1 MKKKSVFA
9 FVLCVLLAGCSVNK
23 PQPEISIVPQPLEMI
38 AQNGEFHLKKQVVI
52 GISDDRL
59 QAAADY
65 LKDKIVKA
73 TGSEVKTGKGNGDI
87 MLLLADTVLGG
98 KEGAYRLCVDKDRIT
113 LVGNDYGSIISGIG
127 SIRQLM
133 PVEFEREAA
142 LNRQVKWAVPAVQIA
157 DAPRFGWRGMM
168 LDVARHFYTKEEVM
182 QLLDL
187 MAMYKLNKFHWHLT
201 DDQGWRVEIKKYPL
215 LTEKGAWR
223 KYNSHDRSC
232 LNMARKQD
240 NPDFLLPDDRKKVI
254 DGDTVYGGFYTQ
266 DDIREVVAYAARL
279 GIDIMPEIDMPGHF
293 LAAASNY
300 KGIACHEQ
308 TGWGTT
314 FSSPICPG
322 KESAMEFCKNV
333 YSEIFQLFPY
343 KYVHLGAD
351 EVEKTNWKKCRDC
364 QRRIKEKGLK
374 NEEELQAWFV
384 KDMEKFFNAN
394 GKELFGWDEILE
406 GGLSETAHVMWWRSW
421 AKKSVPLAT
430 AQGNQVVM
438 CPNAIMYFD
447 AQPDKNTLSSVYHFE
462 PFLKGLSPEQQS
474 LIMGVQANLW
484 TEWIPSWERVEYL
497 ITPRMLALAE
507 VAWTQPENK
516 DWEAFQGKVIR
527 QLPRLDIMGINYRIP
542 DLVGGYTSNAFIGET
557 TVSVECPAPLVKIYY
572 TTDGSIPNENS
583 ILYTGPFTITETT
596 DFTFRTFR
604 PDGTKGDL
612 LKMKY
617 IKDSYSP
624 AVQARPTGE
633 GVKAVWHDYRGN
645 SCKGIEDAPVK
656 GEYVVNSISIPK
668 EAKGDIGLVLTGFLD
683 IPEDGIYTFALHSD
697 DGSVLTI
704 DDYVVVDNDGAHSPR
719 EIIGQKALAKGLHP
733 FKVTYFDYNGGI
745 LEMNRIDGKGE
756 KVPFPASWF
765 KY

>member
-1 MKKKSVFA
+1 MKKKSVLVIMVCA
-9 FVLCVLLAGCSVNK
+9 LLAGCSAK
-23 PQPEISIVPQPLEMI
+23 KQRPELSIVPQPLEMT
-38 AQNGEFHLKKQVVI
+38 AENGEFRLKKQIVL

-73 TGSEVKTGKGNGDI
+73 TGLEVRTEQGNGDI
-87 MLLLADTVLGG
+87 MFLLSDTVLGG
-98 KEGAYRLCVDKDRIT
+98 KEGAYRLNIDKERII
-113 LVGNDYGSIISGIG
+113 LIGNDYGSIISGIG
-127 SIRQLM
+127 TIRQLM
-133 PVEFEREAA
+133 PIEFKREAA
-142 LNRQVKWAVPAVQIA
+142 LNGKVEWALPAVQIA

-223 KYNSHDRSC
+223 KYNNHDRSC
-232 LNMARKQD
+232 LNMAKAQD
-240 NPDFLLPDDRKKVI
+240 NPDFLIPSDRKKVVG
-254 DGDTVYGGFYTQ
+254 GDTVYGGFYTQ
-266 DDIREVVAYAARL
+266 DEIREVVAYAACL
-279 GIDIMPEIDMPGHF
+279 GIDVMPEIDMPGHS
-293 LAAASNY
+293 LIAASNY

-308 TGWGTT
+308 TGWGKI
-314 FSSPICPG
+314 FSSPVCPG
-322 KESAMEFCKNV
+322 KESALEFCKNV

-351 EVEKTNWKKCRDC
+351 EVEKTNWKQCRDC
-364 QRRIKEKGLK
+364 QRRIKQKGLK

-384 KDMEKFFNAN
+384 KEMETFFNAN
-394 GKELFGWDEILE
+394 GKELFGWDEILD

-430 AQGNQVVM
+430 AQGNRVVM
-438 CPNAIMYFD
+438 CPNAVMYFD
-447 AQPDKNTLSSVYHFE
+447 AQQDKNTLSNVYRFE
-462 PFLKGLSPEQQS
+462 PFLEGLSPEQQA
-474 LIMGVQANLW
+474 LIMGVQGNLW
-484 TEWIPSWERVEYL
+484 TEWIPSWDRVEYL
-497 ITPRMLALAE
+497 IMPRMLALSE
-507 VAWTQPENK
+507 VGWTMPENK
-516 DWEAFQGKVIR
+516 DWKKFQKKVID
-527 QLPRLDIMGINYRIP
+527 QLPRLDVMGINYRIP

-557 TVSVECPAPLVKIYY
+557 TVAVECPAPLAEIYY
-572 TTDGSIPNENS
+572 TTDGSIPTKNS
-583 ILYTGPFTITETT
+583 IPYTKPFTITETMN
-596 DFTFRTFR
+596 FIFRTFR
-604 PDGTKGDL
+604 PDGTKGDM

-617 IKDSYSP
+617 MKDTCSP
-624 AVQARPTGE
+624 AVQAMVKGV

-645 SCKGIEDAPVK
+645 SCKGIESAPVK
-656 GEYVVNSISIPK
+656 GEYVVSSVSIPR
-668 EAKGDIGLVLTGFLD
+668 EVKGDIGLVLTGFLD

-704 DDYVVVDNDGAHSPR
+704 GDRVVVDNDGAHSPR

-745 LEMNRIDGKGE
+745 LEMKMINGKGE
-756 KVPFPASWF
+756 KVPFPDSWF

>member
-1 MKKKSVFA
+1 MKKKSVLIIMVCA
-9 FVLCVLLAGCSVNK
+9 LLAGCSAK
-23 PQPEISIVPQPLEMI
+23 KQRPELSIVPQPLEMT
-38 AQNGEFHLKKQVVI
+38 AENGEFRLKKQIVL
-52 GISDDRL
+52 GIPDDRL

-73 TGSEVKTGKGNGDI
+73 TGLEVRTEQGNGDI
-87 MLLLADTVLGG
+87 MFLLSDTVLGG
-98 KEGAYRLCVDKDRIT
+98 KEGAYRLNIDKERIT
-113 LVGNDYGSIISGIG
+113 LIGNDYGSIISGIG
-127 SIRQLM
+127 TIRQLM
-133 PVEFEREAA
+133 PIEFEREAA
-142 LNRQVKWAVPAVQIA
+142 LNGKVEWALPAVQIA

-232 LNMARKQD
+232 LNMAKAQD
-240 NPDFLLPDDRKKVI
+240 NPDFMIPSDRKKVVG
-254 DGDTVYGGFYTQ
+254 GDTVYGGFYTQ
-266 DDIREVVAYAARL
+266 DEIREVVAYAARL
-279 GIDIMPEIDMPGHF
+279 GIDVMPEIDMPGHS
-293 LAAASNY
+293 LIAASNY

-308 TGWGTT
+308 TGWGKI
-314 FSSPICPG
+314 FSSPVCPG
-322 KESAMEFCKNV
+322 KESALEFCKNV

-351 EVEKTNWKKCRDC
+351 EVEKTNWKQCRDC
-364 QRRIKEKGLK
+364 QRRIKQKGLK

-384 KDMEKFFNAN
+384 KEMETFFNAN
-394 GKELFGWDEILE
+394 GKELFGWDEILD

-430 AQGNQVVM
+430 AQGNRVVM
-438 CPNAIMYFD
+438 CPNAVMYFD
-447 AQPDKNTLSSVYHFE
+447 AQQDKNTLSNVYRFE
-462 PFLKGLSPEQQS
+462 PFLEGLSPEQQA
-474 LIMGVQANLW
+474 LIMGVQGNLW
-484 TEWIPSWERVEYL
+484 TEWIPSWDRVEYL
-497 ITPRMLALAE
+497 IMPRMLALSE
-507 VAWTQPENK
+507 VGWTMPENK
-516 DWEAFQGKVIR
+516 DWKKFQKKVID
-527 QLPRLDIMGINYRIP
+527 QLPRLDVMGINYRIP

-557 TVSVECPAPLVKIYY
+557 TVAVECPAPLAEIYY
-572 TTDGSIPNENS
+572 TTDGSIPTKNS
-583 ILYTGPFTITETT
+583 FPYTKPFTITETT
-596 DFTFRTFR
+596 NFIFRTFR
-604 PDGTKGDL
+604 PDGTKGDM
-612 LKMKY
+612 LKMRY
-617 IKDSYSP
+617 MKDTCSP
-624 AVQARPTGE
+624 AVQAMVKGV

-645 SCKGIEDAPVK
+645 SCKGIESAPVK
-656 GEYVVNSISIPK
+656 GEYVVSSVSIPR
-668 EAKGDIGLVLTGFLD
+668 EVKGDIGLVLTGFLD

-704 DDYVVVDNDGAHSPR
+704 GDRVVVDNDGAHSPR

-745 LEMNRIDGKGE
+745 LEMKMINGKGE
-756 KVPFPASWF
+756 KVPFADSWF

>member
-1 MKKKSVFA
+1 MKKRSVFVFIA
-9 FVLCVLLAGCSVNK
+9 CALLAGCNANK
-23 PQPEISIVPQPLEMI
+23 QRAEIAIIPQPVEM
-38 AQNGEFHLKKQVVI
+38 AAKNGEFQLKNQVTI
-52 GISDDRL
+52 GISDESL
-59 QAAADY
+59 QGAADY

-73 TGSEVKTGKGNGDI
+73 TGFDVKTGKGEGDI
-87 MLLLADTVLGG
+87 MLLLTDTVLGG
-98 KEGAYRLCVDKDRIT
+98 KAGAYRLNIDKEGIT
-113 LVGNDYGSIISGIG
+113 LMGNDYGSIISGIG
-127 SIRQLM
+127 SVRQLM
-133 PVEFEREAA
+133 PVEFERETAQ
-142 LNRQVKWAVPAVQIA
+142 NQNVKWGVPAIQIA
-157 DAPRFGWRGMM
+157 DMPCFGWRGMM

-232 LNMARKQD
+232 LNMAKKQD
-240 NPDFLLPDDRKKVI
+240 NPDFLLPNDRKKVV

-279 GIDIMPEIDMPGHF
+279 GIDVMPEIDMPGHS
-293 LAAASNY
+293 LIAASIY

-308 TGWGTT
+308 TGWGTI
-314 FSSPICPG
+314 FSSPVCPG
-322 KESAMEFCKNV
+322 KDSALEFCKNV
-333 YSEIFQLFPY
+333 YREIFQLFPY

-351 EVEKTNWKKCRDC
+351 EVEKTNWKQCRDC
-364 QRRIKEKGLK
+364 QKRIKEKGLK

-384 KDMEKFFNAN
+384 KDMEKFFNEN

-406 GGLSETAHVMWWRSW
+406 GGLSETAHLMWWRSW
-421 AKKSVPLAT
+421 AKKSVPVAT

-447 AQPDKNTLSSVYHFE
+447 AQQDKNTLSSVYHFD
-462 PFLKGLSPEQQS
+462 PFLEGLSSEQRA

-484 TEWIPSWERVEYL
+484 TEWIPSWDRVEYL
-497 ITPRMLALAE
+497 IMPRMLALSE
-507 VAWTQPENK
+507 VAWTQPERK
-516 DWEAFQGKVIR
+516 DWDNFQKKVIH
-527 QLPRLDIMGINYRIP
+527 QLPRLDAMGINYRIP

-557 TVSVECPAPLVKIYY
+557 TVSVKCPAPLAKIYY
-572 TTDGSIPNENS
+572 TTDGSIPTDKS
-583 ILYTGPFTITETT
+583 FQYTEPFTITETT
-596 DFTFRTFR
+596 NLTFRTFR
-604 PDGTKGDL
+604 PNGTKGDI

-617 IKDSYSP
+617 IKDTCSP
-624 AVQARPTGE
+624 AVQAQLTGE
-633 GVKAVWHDYRGN
+633 GIKAVWHDYRGN
-645 SCKGIEDAPVK
+645 SCKGIEEAPVK
-656 GEYVVNSISIPK
+656 GEYTVNSVLIPK
-668 EAKGDIGLVLTGFLD
+668 EVKGNIGLVLTGFLD
-683 IPEDGIYTFALHSD
+683 IPEDGIYTFALYSD

-704 DDYVVVDNDGAHSPR
+704 GDRVVVDNDGAHSPR

-745 LEMNRIDGKGE
+745 LDMKMINGKGE
-756 KVPFPASWF
+756 KIPFPASWF

>member
-1 MKKKSVFA
+1 MNKKSVFVFIA
-9 FVLCVLLAGCSVNK
+9 CALLAGCSANK
-23 PQPEISIVPQPLEMI
+23 QQPEISIVPQPLEMT
-38 AQNGEFHLKKQVVI
+38 AKNGEFYLKNQLVI
-52 GISDDRL
+52 GVSDDRL

-65 LKDKIVKA
+65 LGNKIVKA
-73 TGSEVKTGKGNGDI
+73 TGFEVKTEKGNGDI
-87 MLLLADTVLGG
+87 MLVLTDTVLGG
-98 KEGAYRLCVDKDRIT
+98 KEGAYRLNIDKKQIT

-133 PVEFEREAA
+133 PIEFEREAA
-142 LNRQVKWAVPAVQIA
+142 LNQQVEWEIPAVQIA

-168 LDVARHFYTKEEVM
+168 LDVARHFYTKQEVM

-240 NPDFLLPDDRKKVI
+240 NPDFLLPDDRKKVV
-254 DGDTVYGGFYTQ
+254 DGDTLYGGFYTQ

-279 GIDIMPEIDMPGHF
+279 GIDVMPEIDMPGHS
-293 LAAASNY
+293 LVAASNY

-322 KESAMEFCKNV
+322 KESALEFCKNV
-333 YSEIFQLFPY
+333 YSEIFQLFPN

-351 EVEKTNWKKCRDC
+351 EVEKTNWKSCRDC
-364 QRRIKEKGLK
+364 QKRIKEKGLK

-406 GGLSETAHVMWWRSW
+406 GGLSETAHLMWWRSW

-438 CPNAIMYFD
+438 CPNAVMYFD
-447 AQPDKNTLSSVYHFE
+447 AQQDKNTLSSVYHFE
-462 PFLKGLSPEQQS
+462 PFLEGLSAEQQA
-474 LIMGVQANLW
+474 LIMGVQGNLW
-484 TEWIPSWERVEYL
+484 MEWIPSWDRVEYM
-497 ITPRMLALAE
+497 IMPRMLALSE

-516 DWEAFQGKVIR
+516 DWEAFQKKVIN
-527 QLPRLDIMGINYRIP
+527 QLPRLDVMGINYRIP
-542 DLVGGYTSNAFIGET
+542 DLVGGYTSNVFIGET
-557 TVSVECPAPLVKIYY
+557 TVAVECPAPLAKIYY
-572 TTDGSIPNENS
+572 TTDGSIPTENS
-583 ILYTGPFTITETT
+583 IPYTGPFTISETT

-617 IKDSYSP
+617 MKDTCSP
-624 AVQARPTGE
+624 AVQARVTGE
-633 GVKAVWHDYRGN
+633 GIKAVWYDYRGN
-645 SCKGIEDAPVK
+645 SCEGIENAPVK

-668 EAKGDIGLVLTGFLD
+668 EVKGNIGLVLTGFLD
-683 IPEDGIYTFALHSD
+683 VPEDGIYTFALHSD

-704 DDYVVVDNDGAHSPR
+704 GDRVVVDNDGAHSPR

-733 FKVTYFDYNGGI
+733 FKVTYFDYNGGM
-745 LEMNRIDGKGE
+745 LEMKMINGKGE

>member
-1 MKKKSVFA
+1 MKKKSVLVIMVCA
-9 FVLCVLLAGCSVNK
+9 LLAGCSAK
-23 PQPEISIVPQPLEMI
+23 KQRPELSIVPQPLEMT
-38 AQNGEFHLKKQVVI
+38 AENGEFRLKKQIVL
-52 GISDDRL
+52 GISDGRL

-73 TGSEVKTGKGNGDI
+73 TGLEVRTEQGNGDI
-87 MLLLADTVLGG
+87 MFLLSDTVLGG
-98 KEGAYRLCVDKDRIT
+98 KEGAYRLNIDKERII
-113 LVGNDYGSIISGIG
+113 LIGNDYGSIISGIG
-127 SIRQLM
+127 TIRQLM
-133 PVEFEREAA
+133 PIEFEREAA
-142 LNRQVKWAVPAVQIA
+142 LNGKVEWALPAVQIA

-223 KYNSHDRSC
+223 KYNNHDRSC
-232 LNMARKQD
+232 LNMAKAQD
-240 NPDFLLPDDRKKVI
+240 NPDFLIPSDRKKVVG
-254 DGDTVYGGFYTQ
+254 GDTVYGGFYTQ
-266 DDIREVVAYAARL
+266 DEIREVVAYAARL
-279 GIDIMPEIDMPGHF
+279 GIDVMPEIDMPGHS
-293 LAAASNY
+293 LIAASNY

-308 TGWGTT
+308 TGWGKI
-314 FSSPICPG
+314 FSSPVCPG
-322 KESAMEFCKNV
+322 KESALEFCKNV

-351 EVEKTNWKKCRDC
+351 EVEKTNWKQCRDC
-364 QRRIKEKGLK
+364 QRRIKQKGLK

-384 KDMEKFFNAN
+384 KEMETFFNAN
-394 GKELFGWDEILE
+394 GKELFGWDEILD

-430 AQGNQVVM
+430 AQGNRVVM
-438 CPNAIMYFD
+438 CPNAVMYFD
-447 AQPDKNTLSSVYHFE
+447 AQQDKNTLSNVYRFE
-462 PFLKGLSPEQQS
+462 PFLEGLSPKQQA
-474 LIMGVQANLW
+474 LIMGVQGNLW
-484 TEWIPSWERVEYL
+484 TEWIPSWDRVEYL
-497 ITPRMLALAE
+497 IMPRMLALSE
-507 VAWTQPENK
+507 VGWTMPENK
-516 DWEAFQGKVIR
+516 DWKKFQKKVID
-527 QLPRLDIMGINYRIP
+527 QLPRLDVMGINYRIP

-557 TVSVECPAPLVKIYY
+557 TVAVECPAPLAEIYY
-572 TTDGSIPNENS
+572 TTDGSIPTKNS
-583 ILYTGPFTITETT
+583 IPYTKPFTITETT
-596 DFTFRTFR
+596 NFIFRTFR
-604 PDGTKGDL
+604 PDGTKGDM

-617 IKDSYSP
+617 MKDTCSP
-624 AVQARPTGE
+624 AVQAMVKGV

-645 SCKGIEDAPVK
+645 SCKGIESAPVK
-656 GEYVVNSISIPK
+656 GEYVVSSVSIPR
-668 EAKGDIGLVLTGFLD
+668 EVKGDIGLVLTGFLD

-704 DDYVVVDNDGAHSPR
+704 GDRVVVDNDGAHSPR

-745 LEMNRIDGKGE
+745 LEMKMINGKGE
-756 KVPFPASWF
+756 KVPFPDSWF

>member
-1 MKKKSVFA
+1 MKKKSVLVIMVCA
-9 FVLCVLLAGCSVNK
+9 LLAGCSAK
-23 PQPEISIVPQPLEMI
+23 KQRPELSIVPQPLEMT
-38 AQNGEFHLKKQVVI
+38 AENGEFRLKKQIVL

-73 TGSEVKTGKGNGDI
+73 TGLEVRTEQGNGDI
-87 MLLLADTVLGG
+87 MFLLSDTVLGG
-98 KEGAYRLCVDKDRIT
+98 KEGAYRLNIDKERII
-113 LVGNDYGSIISGIG
+113 LIGNDYGSIISGIG
-127 SIRQLM
+127 TIRQLM
-133 PVEFEREAA
+133 PIEFEREAA
-142 LNRQVKWAVPAVQIA
+142 LNGKVEWALPAVQIA

-223 KYNSHDRSC
+223 KYNNHDRSC
-232 LNMARKQD
+232 LNMAKAQD
-240 NPDFLLPDDRKKVI
+240 NPDFLIPSDRKKVV
-254 DGDTVYGGFYTQ
+254 GVDTVYGGFYTQ
-266 DDIREVVAYAARL
+266 DEIREVVAYAARL
-279 GIDIMPEIDMPGHF
+279 GIDVMPEIDMPGHS
-293 LAAASNY
+293 LIAASNY

-308 TGWGTT
+308 TGWGKI
-314 FSSPICPG
+314 FSSPVCPG
-322 KESAMEFCKNV
+322 KESALEFCKNV

-351 EVEKTNWKKCRDC
+351 EVEKINWKQCRDC
-364 QRRIKEKGLK
+364 QRRIKQKGLK

-384 KDMEKFFNAN
+384 KEMETFFNAN
-394 GKELFGWDEILE
+394 GKELFGWDEILD

-430 AQGNQVVM
+430 AQGNRVVM
-438 CPNAIMYFD
+438 CPNAVMYFD
-447 AQPDKNTLSSVYHFE
+447 AQQDKNTLSNVYRFE
-462 PFLKGLSPEQQS
+462 PFLEGLSPEQQA
-474 LIMGVQANLW
+474 LIMGVQGNLW
-484 TEWIPSWERVEYL
+484 TEWIPSWDRVEYL
-497 ITPRMLALAE
+497 IMPRMLALSE
-507 VAWTQPENK
+507 VGWTMPENK
-516 DWEAFQGKVIR
+516 DWKKFQKKVID
-527 QLPRLDIMGINYRIP
+527 QLPRLDVMGINYRIP

-557 TVSVECPAPLVKIYY
+557 TVAVECPAPLAEIYY
-572 TTDGSIPNENS
+572 TTDGSIPTKNS
-583 ILYTGPFTITETT
+583 IPYTKPFTITETT
-596 DFTFRTFR
+596 NFIFRTFR
-604 PDGTKGDL
+604 PDGTKGDM

-617 IKDSYSP
+617 MKDTCSP
-624 AVQARPTGE
+624 AVQAMVKGV

-645 SCKGIEDAPVK
+645 SCKGIESAPVK
-656 GEYVVNSISIPK
+656 GEYVVSSISIPR
-668 EAKGDIGLVLTGFLD
+668 EVKGDIGLVLSGFLD

-704 DDYVVVDNDGAHSPR
+704 DDRVVVDNDGAHSPR

-745 LEMNRIDGKGE
+745 LEMKMINGKGE
-756 KVPFPASWF
+756 KVPFPDSWF

>member
-1 MKKKSVFA
+1 MKKKSVLIIMVCA
-9 FVLCVLLAGCSVNK
+9 LLAGCSAK
-23 PQPEISIVPQPLEMI
+23 KQRPELSIVPQPLEMT
-38 AQNGEFHLKKQVVI
+38 AKNGEFRLKKQIVL

-73 TGSEVKTGKGNGDI
+73 TGLEVRTGQGNGDI
-87 MLLLADTVLGG
+87 MFLLSDTVLGG
-98 KEGAYRLCVDKDRIT
+98 KEGAYRLNIDKERIT
-113 LVGNDYGSIISGIG
+113 LIGNDYGSIISGIG
-127 SIRQLM
+127 TIRQLM
-133 PVEFEREAA
+133 PIEFEREATLNGKVEWA
-142 LNRQVKWAVPAVQIA
+142 LPAVQIA

-223 KYNSHDRSC
+223 KYNNHDRSC
-232 LNMARKQD
+232 LNMAKAQD
-240 NPDFLLPDDRKKVI
+240 NPDFLIPSDRKKVVG
-254 DGDTVYGGFYTQ
+254 GDTVYGGFYTQ
-266 DDIREVVAYAARL
+266 DEIREVVAYAARL
-279 GIDIMPEIDMPGHF
+279 GIDVMPEIDMPGHS
-293 LAAASNY
+293 LIAASNY

-308 TGWGTT
+308 TGWGKI
-314 FSSPICPG
+314 FSSPVCPG
-322 KESAMEFCKNV
+322 KESALEFCKNV
-333 YSEIFQLFPY
+333 YSEIFRLFPY

-351 EVEKTNWKKCRDC
+351 EVEKTNWKQCRDC
-364 QRRIKEKGLK
+364 QRRIKQKGLK

-384 KDMEKFFNAN
+384 KEMETFFNAN
-394 GKELFGWDEILE
+394 GKELFGWDEILD

-430 AQGNQVVM
+430 AQGNRVVM
-438 CPNAIMYFD
+438 CPNAVMYFD
-447 AQPDKNTLSSVYHFE
+447 AQQDKNTLSNVYRFE
-462 PFLKGLSPEQQS
+462 PFLEGLSPEQQA
-474 LIMGVQANLW
+474 LIMGVQGNLW
-484 TEWIPSWERVEYL
+484 TEWIPSWDRVEYL
-497 ITPRMLALAE
+497 IMPRMLALSE
-507 VAWTQPENK
+507 VGWTMPENK
-516 DWEAFQGKVIR
+516 DWKKFQKKVID
-527 QLPRLDIMGINYRIP
+527 QLPRLDVMGINYRIP

-557 TVSVECPAPLVKIYY
+557 TVAVECPAPLAEIYY
-572 TTDGSIPNENS
+572 TTDGSIPTKNS
-583 ILYTGPFTITETT
+583 IPYTKPFTITETT
-596 DFTFRTFR
+596 NFIFRTFR
-604 PDGTKGDL
+604 PDGTKGDM

-617 IKDSYSP
+617 MKDTCSP
-624 AVQARPTGE
+624 AVQAMVKGV

-645 SCKGIEDAPVK
+645 SCKGIESAPVK
-656 GEYVVNSISIPK
+656 GEYVVSSVSIPR
-668 EAKGDIGLVLTGFLD
+668 EVKGDIGLVLTGFLD

-704 DDYVVVDNDGAHSPR
+704 GDRVVVDNDGAHSPR

-745 LEMNRIDGKGE
+745 LEMKMINGKGE
-756 KVPFPASWF
+756 KVPFPDSWF

>member
-1 MKKKSVFA
+1 MKKKSVLVIMVCA
-9 FVLCVLLAGCSVNK
+9 LLAGCSAK
-23 PQPEISIVPQPLEMI
+23 KQRPELSIVPQPLEMT
-38 AQNGEFHLKKQVVI
+38 AENGEFRLKKQIVL

-73 TGSEVKTGKGNGDI
+73 TGLEVRTEQGNGDI
-87 MLLLADTVLGG
+87 MFLLSDTVLRG
-98 KEGAYRLCVDKDRIT
+98 KEGAYRLNIDKERII
-113 LVGNDYGSIISGIG
+113 LIGNDYGSIISGIG
-127 SIRQLM
+127 TIRQLM
-133 PVEFEREAA
+133 PIEFEREAA
-142 LNRQVKWAVPAVQIA
+142 LNGKVEWALPAVQIA

-223 KYNSHDRSC
+223 KYNNHDRSC
-232 LNMARKQD
+232 LNMAKAQD
-240 NPDFLLPDDRKKVI
+240 NPDFLIPSDRKKVVG
-254 DGDTVYGGFYTQ
+254 GDTVYGGFYTQ
-266 DDIREVVAYAARL
+266 DEIREVVAYAARL
-279 GIDIMPEIDMPGHF
+279 GIDVMPEIDMPGHS
-293 LAAASNY
+293 LIAASNY

-308 TGWGTT
+308 TGWGKI
-314 FSSPICPG
+314 FSSPVCPG
-322 KESAMEFCKNV
+322 KESALEFCKNV
-333 YSEIFQLFPY
+333 YGEIFQLFPY

-351 EVEKTNWKKCRDC
+351 EVEKTNWKQCRDC
-364 QRRIKEKGLK
+364 QRRIKQKGLK

-384 KDMEKFFNAN
+384 KEMETFFNAN
-394 GKELFGWDEILE
+394 GKELFGWDEILD

-430 AQGNQVVM
+430 AQGNRVVM
-438 CPNAIMYFD
+438 CPNAVMYFD
-447 AQPDKNTLSSVYHFE
+447 AQQDKNTLSNVYRFE
-462 PFLKGLSPEQQS
+462 PFLEGLSPKQQA
-474 LIMGVQANLW
+474 LIMGVQGNLW
-484 TEWIPSWERVEYL
+484 TEWIPSWDRVEYL
-497 ITPRMLALAE
+497 IMPRMLALSE
-507 VAWTQPENK
+507 VGWTMPENK
-516 DWEAFQGKVIR
+516 DWKGFQQKVID
-527 QLPRLDIMGINYRIP
+527 QLPRLDVMGINYRIP

-557 TVSVECPAPLVKIYY
+557 TVAVECPAPLAEIYY
-572 TTDGSIPNENS
+572 TTDGSIPTKNS
-583 ILYTGPFTITETT
+583 IPYTKPFTITETT
-596 DFTFRTFR
+596 NFIFRTFR
-604 PDGTKGDL
+604 PDGTKGDM

-617 IKDSYSP
+617 MKDTCSP
-624 AVQARPTGE
+624 AVQAMVKGV

-645 SCKGIEDAPVK
+645 SCKGIESAPVK
-656 GEYVVNSISIPK
+656 GEYVVSSVSIPR
-668 EAKGDIGLVLTGFLD
+668 EVKGDIGLVLTGFLD

-704 DDYVVVDNDGAHSPR
+704 GDRVVVDNDGAHSPR

-745 LEMNRIDGKGE
+745 LEMKMINGKGE
-756 KVPFPASWF
+756 KVPFPDSWF